1 MKRMS
6 MFIPSVFLFFF
17 TFGCQQGEKVVG
29 ESVDVE
35 ADVQAIKGIIA
46 EWNTAGNAGDI
57 DRSLSH
63 RAENEI
69 QIPPNQPAIVGKE
82 ADRRLHQQWFDQFI
96 FNEDDVVKDVRVS
109 GDLAVAHVIW
119 SAIVTPKVGGEPV
132 NSNGNAIIVLKKQS
146 DDVWNCIYWIWSDES
161 LIDPSQKQGA

>member
-46 EWNTAGNAGDI
+46 EWNTAVNAGDI
-57 DRSLSH
+57 ERSMSH
-63 RAENEI
+63 RADNEI
-69 QIPPNQPAIVGKE
+69 IIPPNEPAIVGKE
-82 ADRRLHQQWFDQFI
+82 ADRRFHQQWYDQLI
-96 FNEDDVVKDVRVS
+96 FKEDDVVKDVHVS
-109 GDLAVAHVIW
+109 GDLAVAHVTW
-119 SAIVTPKVGGEPV
+119 SAVVTPKAGGEPIK
-132 NSNGNAIIVLKKQS
+132 SNGNTIMVFKKQP
-146 DDVWNCIYWIWSDES
+146 DGVWNCIYLIYSDES
-161 LIDPSQKQGA
+161 LIDPTQNQGA